1 METVR
6 VRPSRPDQ
14 EISMPV
20 IRWLISKTIQFFL
33 GSAQERRSDATA
45 KRKEEGTFEG
55 ASASKDRNFEEN
67 YAAAA
72 RLLRTRID
80 QEFPDAYYARLSSG
94 RNSSCDYG
102 QDRALAIDTMSI
114 AIAMALRNGATVQQA
129 ATAGAASIGI

>member
-1 METVR
+1 
-6 VRPSRPDQ
+6 
-14 EISMPV
+14 MPV

-33 GSAQERRSDATA
+33 GSADARSSGAIA
-45 KRKEEGTFEG
+45 KQREDGTFVG
-55 ASASKDRNFEEN
+55 ASAAEARNFEDR
-67 YAAAA
+67 YAAAV

-94 RNSSCDYG
+94 RNSSYDYG

-129 ATAGAASIGI
+129 ASAGAASIGI

>member
-1 METVR
+1 
-6 VRPSRPDQ
+6 VRPSLPAQ
-14 EISMPV
+14 EIPMPV

-33 GSAQERRSDATA
+33 GSAQERKSDAIA
-45 KRKEEGTFEG
+45 KRKENGAFEG
-55 ASASKDRNFEEN
+55 ASASKDRKFEEN

-80 QEFPDAYYARLSSG
+80 QEFPDTYYARLSSG
-94 RNSSCDYG
+94 RNSSYDYG

-114 AIAMALRNGATVQQA
+114 AIAMALRNGASVQQA

>member
-1 METVR
+1 
-6 VRPSRPDQ
+6 
-14 EISMPV
+14 MPV

-33 GSAQERRSDATA
+33 GSAHERRSDAMA
-45 KRKEEGTFEG
+45 KSKEDGTFEG
-55 ASASKDRNFEEN
+55 ASASKDRDFEES
-67 YAAAA
+67 YAAAV

-94 RNSSCDYG
+94 RNSSYDYG

-129 ATAGAASIGI
+129 ASAGAASIGI